1 MPLTTWTDALK
12 KPEIGVF
19 SFGKNIG
26 DKSPLTA
33 QFEFD
38 VASLRD
44 PAGQKQFVNL
54 NGTFPD
60 VISWVFEDRRVP
72 IIIKDCLLLADDLA
86 KPKLREGS
94 SVAKPIGTWLSF
106 SFRDF
111 HGKWIAPAVAE
122 KVADALSDAGYLVA
136 VHHQSLAKDLWYRAP
151 IIIPPTLELTNVNN
165 INT

>member
-1 MPLTTWTDALK
+1 MPRTTWTDSAN

-26 DKSPLTA
+26 DKSPLTV

-38 VASLRD
+38 VAALRD
-44 PAGQKQFVNL
+44 PAGQKQFVGS
-54 NGTFPD
+54 NGTFPL
-60 VISWVFEDRRVP
+60 VIDWVGEDRRVP

-86 KPKLREGS
+86 KPKIKEGS
-94 SVAKPIGTWLSF
+94 SVAKPISQWLSF

-122 KVADALSDAGYLVA
+122 KVANALSDAGYVVA
-136 VHHQSLAKDLWYRAP
+136 VHHQSLPRELWFK
-151 IIIPPTLELTNVNN
+151 PTIVVPALLEVTNVSN
-165 INT
+165 INP